1 MNDHTNTSQGHAGNG
16 ASNAAGTGE
25 GHARTDRGHGDAGQ
39 GHAGADQAGQG
50 REFLGI
56 IDWEHM
62 TIFER
67 AKLAARIAR
76 LNGGSNTREDF
87 QAIAAHYGTTF
98 TEEQLRELCG
108 I

>member
-1 MNDHTNTSQGHAGNG
+1 MNDHTNTSQGHAGNSG
-16 ASNAAGTGE
+16 ANASGAGE
-25 GHARTDRGHGDAGQ
+25 GRGHGDAGRMR
-39 GHAGADQAGQG
+39 AGADRAGQG

-98 TEEQLRELCG
+98 TEEQLRELCE